1 MNVYL
6 IGYRGTGKTTVAR
19 LLADNLGWKAVDS
32 DEEIVRRSG
41 TTIAE
46 IFATEGET
54 GFRDREA
61 QVIAELCEGD
71 RMVVALGGGAI
82 VRAENRQMITRQGL
96 TIWLQASPQTL
107 YNRISSDPSTSE
119 NRPNLSAV
127 GGEREIHDLLGQ
139 RLPLYQ
145 TCADLEI
152 DTESQTP
159 QQVAHDILPLV
170 SNHFGLP

>member
-46 IFATEGET
+46 IFATEGEA

-71 RMVVALGGGAI
+71 RLIVALGGGAI
-82 VRAENRQMITRQGL
+82 VREENRQLITRQGL

-107 YNRISSDPSTSE
+107 YNRRRARNTRSTWPSLTALP
-119 NRPNLSAV
+119 NMCRPGS
-127 GGEREIHDLLGQ
+127 
-139 RLPLYQ
+139 
-145 TCADLEI
+145 
-152 DTESQTP
+152 
-159 QQVAHDILPLV
+159 
-170 SNHFGLP
+170 